1 MIEKQIDIEFP
12 INTFSDKNLPK
23 KATKIT
29 KKWSVRSCWY
39 NMDNYLDFFDEKK
52 KNKNR
57 DLNKEKSVANSKS
70 KSIA

>member
-29 KKWSVRSCWY
+29 KK
-39 NMDNYLDFFDEKK
+39 
-52 KNKNR
+52 
-57 DLNKEKSVANSKS
+57 
-70 KSIA
+70 